1 MSKFAHKPD
10 QAGRPL
16 SDGPRVIS
24 FLSGKGGVGKSVLSF
39 NAATILAATGGRKV
53 LLVDADF
60 TAGNV
65 HILAN
70 RCCEYG
76 IGHFMGGHVPLGEAV
91 TEAGCNLDILA
102 SMWNGPAVDQADVT
116 TSATAMKRL
125 REQGGQYDFILV
137 DHSSGISSAATVMA
151 HGSDINV
158 LVLVP
163 ELTSISNC
171 YGLFKTLL
179 EANSNID
186 CRLLL
191 NRAMAVED
199 AEYIQNK
206 FLALTEKFLGQ
217 VPPFIGYLF
226 EDDLYRRSIASQKP
240 ILEIDSN
247 SQAVQRLRALC
258 AGLTGDQNGPAGRIN
273 NTTQREINNNKAL
286 ADIRE

>member
-1 MSKFAHKPD
+1 LSKPPD
-10 QAGRPL
+10 RIDEAARPIGG
-16 SDGPRVIS
+16 GPKVIS

-39 NAATILAATGGRKV
+39 NAATTLAEAGGRKV

-60 TAGNV
+60 TAGNI

-76 IGHFMGGHVPLGEAV
+76 IGHFMGGYLSLGEAV
-91 TEAGCNLDILA
+91 TEAGHNLDILA
-102 SMWNGPAVDQADVT
+102 STWDGPPVDEADVT
-116 TSATAMKRL
+116 NSATFMKRL
-125 REQGGQYDFILV
+125 GEQGRKYDFILV
-137 DHSSGISSAATVMA
+137 DHGSGISRAATVIA

-171 YGLFKTLL
+171 YGLFKALV

-191 NRAMAVED
+191 NRVATAEE
-199 AEYIQNK
+199 AEYIHNK

-217 VPPFIGYLF
+217 APPFTGYLF
-226 EDDLYRRSIASQKP
+226 ESDLYRQSIASQKP
-240 ILEIDSN
+240 VFEIDAN
-247 SQAVQRLRALC
+247 SAAVQGLREIC
-258 AGLTGDQNGPAGRIN
+258 ARLTGDHWGPADRIN
-273 NTTQREINNNKAL
+273 ITTQREINNNKAM